1 MRGTGEN
8 VGGQVMG
15 RAGKRVEGTQRPDC
29 WVLMEGSIESL

>member
-15 RAGKRVEGTQRPDC
+15 RTGKRVEGTQRPDSVGC
-29 WVLMEGSIESL
+29 